1 MTTFFKKAMLYLG
14 LGSDED
20 FLTTMEPQGSSERP
34 TGGSVTVKPSGETN
48 VTTIAGVAEEKSG
61 GLKLTRDAV
70 TITTAKA
77 PKVTKPHVVTPI
89 RFAEVK
95 EISEAARRNQ
105 PVIVNLQQAEHDVA
119 VRIIDFCSGLKMGID
134 GSFEK
139 AGSDVFLLTPKN
151 VEVSEDEKRKLAAS
165 TSGAL

>member
-20 FLTTMEPQGSSERP
+20 FLGMDSQGLNERHEEGGMVKP
-34 TGGSVTVKPSGETN
+34 TSDRNSNVKPIIGDAGGVKIGREAVTV
-48 VTTIAGVAEEKSG
+48 
-61 GLKLTRDAV
+61 
-70 TITTAKA
+70 TTA
-77 PKVTKPHVVTPI
+77 PKRKFVKPHIVTPI

-95 EISEAARRNQ
+95 EISEAARRSQ
-105 PVIVNLQQAEHDVA
+105 PVIINLQQAEHDVA

-139 AGSDVFLLTPKN
+139 AGSDVFLLTPKD
-151 VEVSEDEKRKLAAS
+151 VQVSDDEKRKLAA
-165 TSGAL
+165 TASGSL

>member
-20 FLTTMEPQGSSERP
+20 FLGMDSQGLNERHEEGGVMVKP
-34 TGGSVTVKPSGETN
+34 TSDRNSNVKPIIGDAGGVKIGREAVTV
-48 VTTIAGVAEEKSG
+48 
-61 GLKLTRDAV
+61 
-70 TITTAKA
+70 TTA
-77 PKVTKPHVVTPI
+77 PKRKFVKPHIVTPI

-95 EISEAARRNQ
+95 EISEAARRSQ
-105 PVIVNLQQAEHDVA
+105 PVIINLQQAEHDVA

-139 AGSDVFLLTPKN
+139 AGSDVFLLTPKD
-151 VEVSEDEKRKLAAS
+151 VQVSDDEKRKLAA
-165 TSGAL
+165 TASGTL

>member
-20 FLTTMEPQGSSERP
+20 FLGMDPQGPSERP
-34 TGGSVTVKPSGETN
+34 AEGGVIVKPTTESNSNVKPITGDTSGVKLGREAVTV
-48 VTTIAGVAEEKSG
+48 
-61 GLKLTRDAV
+61 
-70 TITTAKA
+70 TTAK
-77 PKVTKPHVVTPI
+77 PRKFVKPHIVTPI
-89 RFAEVK
+89 RFTEVK
-95 EISEAARRNQ
+95 EISEAARRSQ

-134 GSFEK
+134 GAFEK
-139 AGSDVFLLTPKN
+139 AGSDVFLLTPKD

-165 TSGAL
+165 ASGSL